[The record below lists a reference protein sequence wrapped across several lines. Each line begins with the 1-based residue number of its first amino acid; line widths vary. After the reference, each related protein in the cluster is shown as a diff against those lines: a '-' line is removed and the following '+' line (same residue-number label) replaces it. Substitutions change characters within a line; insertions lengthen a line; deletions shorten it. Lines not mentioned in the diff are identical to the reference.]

1 MSGQTNTILKNLP
14 PGDLKLFESALRPMT
29 LTPGHILAEPGAPIE
44 RAYFP
49 ISGMISVVVPLSG
62 GDSIESAVIGR
73 SDVFGAGVAFG
84 ASLHVNRGIV
94 QMAGAALTIA
104 GAELAEAANKSEPL
118 RRELFFQDRFLLAQA
133 QQSAACNAKHDI
145 KQRLATWLLRV
156 RDRAQQNDLPLTQE
170 FIGQMIGVQR
180 PSISLAASE
189 LQDAGLILYR
199 RGMIRILDLAGLER
213 VACECFA
220 ALREQRAEVVAH
232 QDSDR
237 AAVTVRESS

>member
-1 MSGQTNTILKNLP
+1 MSNQTNTILKNLP
-14 PGDLKLFESALRPMT
+14 PGDLKLFESALKPMT
-29 LTPGHILAEPGAPIE
+29 LTPGYVLAEPGTPIE
-44 RAYFP
+44 RVYFP
-49 ISGMISVVVPLSG
+49 ISGMLSVVVPLSG
-62 GDSIESAVIGR
+62 GESIESAVIGR

-94 QMAGAALTIA
+94 QMAGAALSIA
-104 GAELAEAANKSEPL
+104 GTDLAEAANKSESL

-156 RDRAQQNDLPLTQE
+156 RDRAQQDDLPLTQE

-189 LQDAGLILYR
+189 LQNAGLILYR
-199 RGMIRILDLAGLER
+199 RGMIRILDLAGLEH

-220 ALREQRAEVVAH
+220 ALRQQRSEAMAH
-232 QDSDR
+232 QEGDR
-237 AAVTVRESS
+237 DALSAHEAR

>member
-1 MSGQTNTILKNLP
+1 VSGQTNTILQNLP
-14 PGDLKLFESALRPMT
+14 PSDLKLFESALKPMT
-29 LTPGHILAEPGAPIE
+29 LTQSHVLAEQGTPID
-44 RAYFP
+44 RVYFP
-49 ISGMISVVVPLSG
+49 ISGLISVVVPLSG
-62 GDSIESAVIGR
+62 GESIESAVIGR

-84 ASLHVNRGIV
+84 ASLHVNRGVV
-94 QMAGAALTIA
+94 QMAGTALTIA
-104 GAELAEAANKSEPL
+104 GTELAEAANKSQAL
-118 RRELFFQDRFLLAQA
+118 RNELFFQDRFLLAQA
-133 QQSAACNAKHDI
+133 QQSAACNARHDI

-156 RDRAQQNDLPLTQE
+156 HDRAQQDDLPLTQE

-220 ALREQRAEVVAH
+220 TLREQRSEIMAH
-232 QDSDR
+232 QESDR
-237 AAVTVRESS
+237 AATAARDAP